1 MQLDT
6 EQSDRLHQ
14 LFGDLKKHN
23 PTVATKED
31 IVKSV
36 KAENKVDT
44 FKYKNRKN
52 KDFFKQMR
60 ENKNPT
66 YFAPIA
72 DLQPQDDISEAVTR
86 PEIEP
91 LTQEELI
98 EIGKEVAEEE
108 WSDANPDKLDLQ

>member
-1 MQLDT
+1 
-6 EQSDRLHQ
+6 
-14 LFGDLKKHN
+14 LKKHN

-72 DLQPQDDISEAVTR
+72 DL
-86 PEIEP
+86 
-91 LTQEELI
+91 
-98 EIGKEVAEEE
+98 
-108 WSDANPDKLDLQ
+108 